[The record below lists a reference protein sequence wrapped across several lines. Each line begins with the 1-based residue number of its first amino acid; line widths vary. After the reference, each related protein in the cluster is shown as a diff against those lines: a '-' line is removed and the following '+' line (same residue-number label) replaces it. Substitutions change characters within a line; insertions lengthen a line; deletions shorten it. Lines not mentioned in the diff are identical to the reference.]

1 MHPNVHSSIIYNN
14 QGVEAIQM
22 HIKRRMNKESML
34 HIHTHTH
41 THTQWNTTQPEKNEI
56 LLLAAAWMDLENIMI
71 SEINQA
77 EKDKYY
83 MISLVCGI

>member
-34 HIHTHTH
+34 HIYTHTH
-41 THTQWNTTQPEKNEI
+41 THTMEYHSAWKEWNSAI
-56 LLLAAAWMDLENIMI
+56 GSSMDGPRE
-71 SEINQA
+71 
-77 EKDKYY
+77 YY
-83 MISLVCGI
+83 D

>member
-34 HIHTHTH
+34 HTMECYSAWKE
-41 THTQWNTTQPEKNEI
+41 WNSAIGSSMNGPRE
-56 LLLAAAWMDLENIMI
+56 
-71 SEINQA
+71 
-77 EKDKYY
+77 YY
-83 MISLVCGI
+83 D